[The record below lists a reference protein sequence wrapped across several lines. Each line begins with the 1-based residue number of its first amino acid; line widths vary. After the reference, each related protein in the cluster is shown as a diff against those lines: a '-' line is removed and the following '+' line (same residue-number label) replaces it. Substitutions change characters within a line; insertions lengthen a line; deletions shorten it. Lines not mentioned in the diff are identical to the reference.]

1 LLSNMARQDAKNGT
15 GFGIID
21 PHGDLI
27 EDALRYIPKE
37 RARDV
42 VVFNPADTDRPMGLN
57 MLEAHTAEEK
67 DRASLD
73 AMQIFIKMFGNEI
86 FGPRIQHYFRN
97 ACLTL
102 MDDEEEGATILDVP
116 RMFIDEDFQKY
127 KVTKCKNSV
136 VRQFWEGEIANT
148 GDREKQEMIPYF
160 TSKFGPFI
168 SNTTIRNIIGQPKS
182 AFRVRDVMDE
192 GKILLVNLSK
202 GLIGDTNAQLLGL
215 VLVNQVSM
223 AAMSRADIT
232 EDERVPFFLYVD
244 EFQNFATDAFGD
256 ILSEARKYKLALI
269 MAHQYI
275 AQIQGDGKDA
285 AKLKDAVF
293 GNVGTML
300 TFKMGAEDSEYFE
313 KEYAPVLSNQDILS
327 IANYK
332 AYLKLSIGN
341 APSRPFSLGTIWD
354 QSGAN
359 QKVAD
364 VLKEYSRMKY
374 GRKKEF
380 VDAEIEARLGIVG

>member
-1 LLSNMARQDAKNGT
+1 
-15 GFGIID
+15 
-21 PHGDLI
+21 
-27 EDALRYIPKE
+27 
-37 RARDV
+37 
-42 VVFNPADTDRPMGLN
+42 
-57 MLEAHTAEEK
+57 
-67 DRASLD
+67 
-73 AMQIFIKMFGNEI
+73 MQIFIKMFGNEI

-102 MDDEEEGATILDVP
+102 MDDEEDGATILDIP
-116 RMFIDEDFQKY
+116 RMFIDETFQKY
-127 KVTKCKNSV
+127 KVSKCKNTV

-182 AFRVRDVMDE
+182 AFNVRDVMDE
-192 GKILLVNLSK
+192 GKILLINLSK

-215 VLVNQVSM
+215 ILVNKVSM
-223 AAMSRADIT
+223 AAMSRADIP
-232 EDERVPFFLYVD
+232 EEERIPFFLYVD

-256 ILSEARKYKLALI
+256 ILSEARKYKLALV

-275 AQIQGDGKDA
+275 AQLNGGGMGGKET
-285 AKLKDAVF
+285 KLKEAIF
-293 GNVGTML
+293 GNVGTMI
-300 TFKMGAEDSEYFE
+300 TFKMGAEDAEYFE

-341 APSRPFSLGTIWD
+341 APSRPFSMGTIWD
-354 QSGAN
+354 QTGSN
-359 QKVAD
+359 QKVANI
-364 VLKEYSRMKY
+364 LKEYSRTRY
-374 GRKKEF
+374 GRKLEF
-380 VDAEIEARLGIVG
+380 VNQEIEARLGIIE